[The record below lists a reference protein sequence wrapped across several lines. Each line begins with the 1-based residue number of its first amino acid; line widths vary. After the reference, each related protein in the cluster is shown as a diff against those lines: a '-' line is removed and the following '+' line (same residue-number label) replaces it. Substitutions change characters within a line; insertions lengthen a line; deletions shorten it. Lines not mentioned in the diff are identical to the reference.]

1 MKLAAIQ
8 WPLASSG
15 RHLLALCFTIIFALA
30 LDRGVALGM
39 GRGGG
44 SSGGGN
50 AGGGGSGGGHAGSS
64 AGGGH
69 VSAGHV
75 GSVGGHAGSGQVGG
89 GQSAAGHFGHVPG
102 GHQRVFCD
110 HHLTVTDSAA
120 SSPWAYRSASR
131 PIPSTRRTRM
141 APIRTATPL
150 RPGTTPPIVTGATA
164 TTSAGLG
171 DLGLVLLARRA
182 SAPRLGECTCGG
194 GRIEIVATSRGSH
207 RKVRSSRKAER
218 RATLPMQPCARGC
231 RNAAPRW

>member
-89 GQSAAGHFGHVPG
+89 GQFAAGHFGHVRG
-102 GHQRVFCD
+102 GHGVFCD
-110 HHLTVTDSAA
+110 HHHGHGFGGLVASGLPFGVPSYSEYPPYPSGADPYCDP
-120 SSPWAYRSASR
+120 SSPWYNPAYCHWR
-131 PIPSTRRTRM
+131 
-141 APIRTATPL
+141 
-150 RPGTTPPIVTGATA
+150 
-164 TTSAGLG
+164 
-171 DLGLVLLARRA
+171 
-182 SAPRLGECTCGG
+182 
-194 GRIEIVATSRGSH
+194 H
-207 RKVRSSRKAER
+207 RDE
-218 RATLPMQPCARGC
+218 
-231 RNAAPRW
+231 

>member
-15 RHLLALCFTIIFALA
+15 RHLLALCFTIILALA

-39 GRGGG
+39 GHGGG

-75 GSVGGHAGSGQVGG
+75 GSVGGHAGSGQVRG

-110 HHLTVTDSAA
+110 HHHGHGFGGLVALGLPFGVPAYSEYPPYPYGADPYCDP
-120 SSPWAYRSASR
+120 SSPWYDPAYCHWR
-131 PIPSTRRTRM
+131 
-141 APIRTATPL
+141 
-150 RPGTTPPIVTGATA
+150 
-164 TTSAGLG
+164 
-171 DLGLVLLARRA
+171 
-182 SAPRLGECTCGG
+182 
-194 GRIEIVATSRGSH
+194 H
-207 RKVRSSRKAER
+207 RD
-218 RATLPMQPCARGC
+218 
-231 RNAAPRW
+231 N